1 MSLKRYMGVLLL
13 VVMACRQPEGQNEK
27 KTMEN
32 PASQNQH
39 AQPHSV
45 YDFEFKTLMGEDIAL
60 SDFKGRKM
68 LLVNVAS
75 ECGFTPQYKELQE
88 LYDKYGD
95 KVVVLGFPANDF
107 GGQEPGSN
115 QEIADFCE
123 RNYGVEFP
131 VFQKI
136 SVTGPDTHPL
146 YQYLSS
152 KDLNGVTDEKP
163 TWNFC
168 KYLIDEKGKVMK
180 FFPSKVKPM
189 SEEIISAIHE

>member
-1 MSLKRYMGVLLL
+1 MRYMWVLLAA
-13 VVMACRQPEGQNEK
+13 MACHQPQAQNENK
-27 KTMEN
+27 IMDNNTAQAPEN
-32 PASQNQH
+32 
-39 AQPHSV
+39 QPKSV
-45 YDFEFKTLMGEDIAL
+45 YDFEFKTLMGEQIAL

-107 GGQEPGSN
+107 GGQEPGSHE
-115 QEIADFCE
+115 EIAAFCE
-123 RNYGVEFP
+123 RNYGVKFP
-131 VFQKI
+131 VFEKI
-136 SVTGPDTHPL
+136 SVTGPGAHPL

-163 TWNFC
+163 SWNFC
-168 KYLIDEKGKVMK
+168 KYLIDEKGRVVK
-180 FFPSKVKPM
+180 FFPSKVKPL
-189 SEEIISAIHE
+189 SDEIISAVNQ

>member
-1 MSLKRYMGVLLL
+1 MWVLLP
-13 VVMACRQPEGQNEK
+13 VVMACRQPQGQNENAI
-27 KTMEN
+27 MEN
-32 PASQNQH
+32 PTAQNQQS
-39 AQPHSV
+39 QPHSV

-115 QEIADFCE
+115 EEIASFCE
-123 RNYGVEFP
+123 RNYGVKFP

-136 SVTGPDTHPL
+136 SVTGSDAHPL
-146 YQYLSS
+146 YQFLSS
-152 KDLNGVTDEKP
+152 RNLNGVTDEKP

-180 FFPSKVKPM
+180 FFPSKVKPL